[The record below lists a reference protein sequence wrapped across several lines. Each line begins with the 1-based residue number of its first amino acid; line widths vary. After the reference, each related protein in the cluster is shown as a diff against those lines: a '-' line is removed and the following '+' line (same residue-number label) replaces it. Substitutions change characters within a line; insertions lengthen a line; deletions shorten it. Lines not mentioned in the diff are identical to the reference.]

1 MSSTNLFDSKEID
14 LTIGSCS
21 RQYQDVPLKETSM
34 PFPPIP
40 AIKHWNPHDSKSA
53 ITLSTTVP
61 DNTEQCS

>member
-1 MSSTNLFDSKEID
+1 MLR
-14 LTIGSCS
+14 
-21 RQYQDVPLKETSM
+21 RQILHLEAAPDKYQEAPLKETSM

-61 DNTEQCS
+61 DNTEP